1 LLIAFTQYDR
11 LVRTKEL
18 ELQEEYP
25 SMDPAR
31 LRQLGVEEARKEFNK
46 SVESLERTMKRLNIP
61 VPPYA
66 TVSGIFSHHDNIWS

>member
-1 LLIAFTQYDR
+1 
-11 LVRTKEL
+11 
-18 ELQEEYP
+18 
-25 SMDPAR
+25 MDPAR